1 MTTWFR
7 FYNEALDDPKVQKL
21 EPFYFKAWVNLL
33 CLASRNNGKIPSI
46 ENTAFALRLA
56 SKDTETVIE
65 RLLIAGLIERFNGGL
80 NGYHYEIHSWRKRQY
95 ISDTSTERVK
105 RFRERSKK
113 VTETRPDTD
122 TDTDT
127 ERKVKVEAPRAS
139 RGRRLPPDWQPKEHL
154 DRPEELEKFRD
165 YWIAQPGMKGTK
177 VDWDATWRNW
187 IRNARPL
194 PKPVDKVMS
203 LAEEYAQRARES
215 EQAEKIHYLRGI

>member
-1 MTTWFR
+1 MSMKITPKNWKQFQHYTDRKPAWIKLHR
-7 FYNEALDDPKVQKL
+7 FLLDDYSFHCLPIAS
-21 EPFYFKAWVNLL
+21 KALAPCLWL
-33 CLASRNNGKIPSI
+33 LASEYENGTIDATEEEIAFRLRMSRDDLRKAFKPLVDNGFFSTSSVVLADCYQGDSLEKEI
-46 ENTAFALRLA
+46 ELE
-56 SKDTETVIE
+56 KE
-65 RLLIAGLIERFNGGL
+65 
-80 NGYHYEIHSWRKRQY
+80 K
-95 ISDTSTERVK
+95 
-105 RFRERSKK
+105 
-113 VTETRPDTD
+113 
-122 TDTDT
+122 
-127 ERKVKVEAPRAS
+127 ERKVYLEGTSRAK
-139 RGRRLPPDWQPKEHL
+139 RGTRLPPDWQPKEHL